1 MESVQFLRS
10 SIVFSFL
17 EVMVMD
23 WKAVWSTIDRGCLAG
38 LETQE

>member
-1 MESVQFLRS
+1 MEVGAEGEERAGGGVESVQLLRS

-23 WKAVWSTIDRGCLAG
+23 WKVVW
-38 LETQE
+38 